1 MSQKTGAMP
10 VSALSFQIT
19 VWIPVDSVV
28 TKTHAE
34 SMHTPIF
41 HDSRSCAVKNVSKV
55 RKADTKFING
65 TRG

>member
-1 MSQKTGAMP
+1 MSQKTGARL

-19 VWIPVDSVV
+19 VWTPVDSVV
-28 TKTHAE
+28 TKTQAE

-41 HDSRSCAVKNVSKV
+41 HDSRSCAVENVSKV
-55 RKADTKFING
+55 RKAATKFADG